1 MLKKFLTAIVFPC
14 LGLYGLFAQQL
25 KQTKPVEAVVFTKT
39 IEQNFIQTDDKTK
52 KEYNLAGK
60 QYLEKL
66 FFGDLNAQVEYLMIP
81 PFAGAY
87 GLRIVKTGQ
96 NASYKIEIK
105 YIANYKEAESQIDE
119 KFPLGSMSIEKA
131 LGMSEEEKHRMAEAT
146 RIKLIEREKASLKLY
161 KVKTLTVPVSAAFAE
176 TLHARI
182 TSAIQ
187 VLDMEKKVPGMIF
200 DPDKIIFRCI
210 VGDELWTLAY
220 RNPQGEIGELS
231 DLCKRI
237 VEDAEAG
244 RFDESKYIGRLE
256 DYGQEDCN

>member
-1 MLKKFLTAIVFPC
+1 MSFPAWAWVQ
-14 LGLYGLFAQQL
+14 GLFAQQL

-39 IEQNFIQTDDKTK
+39 IEQNFIRTDDKTK

-60 QYLEKL
+60 QHLEKL

-146 RIKLIEREKASLKLY
+146 RIKLIDGKKRASNSTRSKRL
-161 KVKTLTVPVSAAFAE
+161 P
-176 TLHARI
+176 
-182 TSAIQ
+182 
-187 VLDMEKKVPGMIF
+187 
-200 DPDKIIFRCI
+200 FRFPPLLQKHYMQ
-210 VGDELWTLAY
+210 GSHRPYRFWTW
-220 RNPQGEIGELS
+220 
-231 DLCKRI
+231 KRKFR
-237 VEDAEAG
+237 A
-244 RFDESKYIGRLE
+244 
-256 DYGQEDCN
+256 

>member
-14 LGLYGLFAQQL
+14 LGLSGLFAQQL

-39 IEQNFIQTDDKTK
+39 IEQNFIRTDDKTK

-146 RIKLIEREKASLKLY
+146 RIKL
-161 KVKTLTVPVSAAFAE
+161 
-176 TLHARI
+176 
-182 TSAIQ
+182 Q
-187 VLDMEKKVPGMIF
+187 
-200 DPDKIIFRCI
+200 
-210 VGDELWTLAY
+210 
-220 RNPQGEIGELS
+220 QS
-231 DLCKRI
+231 DRH
-237 VEDAEAG
+237 
-244 RFDESKYIGRLE
+244 
-256 DYGQEDCN
+256 